1 MKPFRFLA
9 PAVPALLLIL
19 SGVSFAEESPWE
31 RKLPFKSVIV
41 QYDVAGDEKGTET
54 LYIRA
59 SGQEQ
64 VHVRKTKG
72 KVMFMNVSNDKVT
85 ITTPELVT
93 EIDMEKKAGRKFI
106 NPNKFMIEEYGKL
119 SAKEKENVKK
129 NAVDMGTNMS
139 QMMGGTV
146 EKKAGSHLGHPCD
159 VVKAMGITTCVM
171 SDTGIMLK
179 TDGSMMGMTIKSAA
193 TKFDKDAAI
202 PSDVFNVPSGI
213 NVQYDKEADKSN
225 REMARTVIDML
236 KDPESSKKM
245 SRDMENVGRERDK
258 AMKESR
264 EERKK
269 AGKERAREPR
279 KEETSTSKE
288 EPAEADEQPAKEEES
303 SPQDAIKKGLGAI
316 KKLF

>member
-1 MKPFRFLA
+1 A
-9 PAVPALLLIL
+9 
-19 SGVSFAEESPWE
+19 
-31 RKLPFKSVIV
+31 IV
-41 QYDVAGDEKGTET
+41 QYDVAGDEKGAET
-54 LYIRA
+54 IYIRA

-72 KVMFMNVSNDKVT
+72 KVMFMNVSSDKVT

-93 EIDMEKKAGRKFI
+93 EVDMEKKTGRKFI

-119 SAKEKENVKK
+119 SAREKETVKK

-146 EKKAGSHLGHPCD
+146 EKKAGSHLGYPCD

-193 TKFDKDAAI
+193 TKLEKDVAI
-202 PSDVFNVPSGI
+202 PSDVFNVPPGI
-213 NVQYDKEADKSN
+213 NVEYDKEADKSN
-225 REMARTVIDML
+225 REMAKTVIDML
-236 KDPESSKKM
+236 KDPESSRKM

-258 AMKESR
+258 GAKESR
-264 EERKK
+264 AERKK
-269 AGKERAREPR
+269 AEKERARESH
-279 KEETSTSKE
+279 KEEASSEKE
-288 EPAEADEQPAKEEES
+288 QAGKEDQPAKEEES

>member
-1 MKPFRFLA
+1 MKPFGFLMSVL
-9 PAVPALLLIL
+9 PVFLFIL
-19 SGVSFAEESPWE
+19 CGVSSAEESPWE
-31 RKLPFKSVIV
+31 RKLPFKSAIV

-59 SGQEQ
+59 NGQEQ

-93 EIDMEKKAGRKFI
+93 DVDMEKKTGRKFI
-106 NPNKFMIEEYGKL
+106 NPNKFMAEEYAKL
-119 SAKEKENVKK
+119 SSKEKETVKK

-146 EKKAGSHLGHPCD
+146 EKKAGSHLGYPCD

-193 TKFDKDAAI
+193 TKLEKDAAI
-202 PSDVFNVPSGI
+202 PSDVFNVPAGI

-225 REMARTVIDML
+225 REMAKTVIDML
-236 KDPESSKKM
+236 KDPEASKKM
-245 SRDMENVGRERDK
+245 SRDMENIGRERDRG
-258 AMKESR
+258 MKESR
-264 EERKK
+264 DERKK
-269 AGKERAREPR
+269 AEKDRARESR
-279 KEETSTSKE
+279 KEETSTEKE
-288 EPAEADEQPAKEEES
+288 QAGKEDQPAKEEDS
-303 SPQDAIKKGLGAI
+303 SPEEAIKKGLGAI

>member
-1 MKPFRFLA
+1 MTPSRFLM
-9 PAVPALLLIL
+9 AVLPVSLFIFC
-19 SGVSFAEESPWE
+19 GVSFAEESPWE
-31 RKLPFKSVIV
+31 RKLPFKSAIV

-93 EIDMEKKAGRKFI
+93 EVDMEKKTGRKFI
-106 NPNKFMIEEYGKL
+106 NPNKFMSEEYGKL

-146 EKKAGSHLGHPCD
+146 EKKAGSHLGYPCD
-159 VVKAMGITTCVM
+159 VVKAMGITTLVM
-171 SDTGIMLK
+171 SDSGIMLK

-193 TKFDKDAAI
+193 TKLEKDAAI
-202 PSDVFNVPSGI
+202 PSDVFNVPAGI

-225 REMARTVIDML
+225 REMAKSVMDML
-236 KDPESSKKM
+236 KDPEASKKM

-258 AMKESR
+258 GMKESR
-264 EERKK
+264 AERKK
-269 AGKERAREPR
+269 AEKERASEPR
-279 KEETSTSKE
+279 KEETSSDKG
-288 EPAEADEQPAKEEES
+288 EADKKEDQPAKEEEN